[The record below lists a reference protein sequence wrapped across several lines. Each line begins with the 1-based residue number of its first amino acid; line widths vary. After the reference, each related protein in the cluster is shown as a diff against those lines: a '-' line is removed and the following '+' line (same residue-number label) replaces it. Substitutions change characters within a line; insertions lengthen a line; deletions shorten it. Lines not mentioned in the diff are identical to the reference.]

1 MPNEVTIVLKNL
13 VIKGNAVDNKGSFKL
28 TSSGDIKVTAD
39 PTTVLAIAEYLEEV
53 LADEA

>member
-13 VIKGNAVDNKGSFKL
+13 VIKGNAVDDKGSFKYP
-28 TSSGDIKVTAD
+28 SSGDVKVTAD
-39 PTTVLAIAEYLEEV
+39 PTTVLAMAEYLEEV